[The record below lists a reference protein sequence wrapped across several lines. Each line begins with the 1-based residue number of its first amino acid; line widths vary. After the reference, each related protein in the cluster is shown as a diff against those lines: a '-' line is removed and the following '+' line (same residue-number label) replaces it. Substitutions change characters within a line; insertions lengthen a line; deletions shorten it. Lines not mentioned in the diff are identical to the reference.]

1 MEYARLGIVALIIGI
16 PVYLWGLLWVL
27 FINGVTFNVPNENVS
42 VLVQFVVAPL
52 FFSIPWILFIYLDR
66 DRVVASI
73 KHMTETSSIIPIRWR
88 VFYGFNTL
96 IVIMALI
103 IPFVSPILAVAGGVV
118 LAGRVYFAIESM
130 KQKRK
135 RTKALIVFLLL
146 VIFAGLPT
154 ILLIYFVS
162 SYSTLFDRVWT
173 IWENNVGYIYL
184 FSLCIGDALAVG
196 SLFWL
201 IYAGA
206 AEFEFER
213 FGTYTTRPPA
223 KFIRIFEVI
232 FFALIFYFGRPFPPI
247 SGISSG
253 PDRSLIGYVNLGCL
267 AIVGIVFL
275 ISTFKGLK
283 RPGSGRSSVW
293 GLLFLIAFL
302 SIELYWHYINYSETS
317 VVPTVAVFG
326 ATILF
331 LIMFL
336 VSFRKVGQT

>member
-27 FINGVTFNVPNENVS
+27 SVNGVTFNVSNGTIS
-42 VLVQFVVAPL
+42 ALVQFIVAPL

-96 IVIMALI
+96 IVILALI
-103 IPFVSPILAVAGGVV
+103 IPFVSPILAVAGGAV

-130 KQKRK
+130 KQRRK
-135 RTKALIVFLLL
+135 RTKAFVIFLLL

-154 ILLIYFVS
+154 ILLIYFFS
-162 SYSTLFDRVWT
+162 SYTTLFDKVWAV
-173 IWENNVGYIYL
+173 WGNNVGYIYL

-196 SLFWL
+196 SLFWF

-232 FFALIFYFGRPFPPI
+232 LFAAILYFGRPFPPI
-247 SGISSG
+247 YGISSG
-253 PDRSLIGYVNLGCL
+253 PDKDLIGYVNLACL

-275 ISTFKGLK
+275 ISTFKGLR

-293 GLLFLIAFL
+293 GLVFLIAFL
-302 SIELYWHYINYSETS
+302 SIELYWHSSNYGTS
-317 VVPTVAVFG
+317 AAPTLAVFG

-331 LIMFL
+331 LIMFFI
-336 VSFRKVGQT
+336 SFRKVGQR